1 MPTAAN
7 TTTNTITNTVSLPG
21 NSSGLTS
28 ISTNGTGT
36 ISIGSYT
43 PGIINS
49 TWSLFNNYMS
59 PKMFKIGDS
68 SVRVYNVDNKY
79 FIVDNVHFDFE
90 VSSTTVKMKINVYG
104 SSQLNSLD
112 ELRNYIKT
120 VKLYYLKAK
129 EFEKQLNISSDFT

>member
-1 MPTAAN
+1 MPTAA
-7 TTTNTITNTVSLPG
+7 NTITNTVSLPG

-36 ISIGSYT
+36 ISIGYYT

-120 VKLYYLKAK
+120 VKLYYFKAK

>member
-1 MPTAAN
+1 MPTAA
-7 TTTNTITNTVSLPG
+7 NTITNTVSLPG
-21 NSSGLTS
+21 NSGLTS

-36 ISIGSYT
+36 ISIGSCT